1 MWGSKFNWIILII
14 GAFLEFIIPYVLTF
28 FYPRYSHSREVLSAL
43 GGKNSPVCQY
53 YNLWLII
60 WGIIMSFTSITFYKT
75 YFKFSN
81 IVSIIGSIIFILFGV
96 GACILSSI
104 FSVEDKRSI
113 ESIEGK
119 VHGIGSGV
127 GFIAL
132 AFMPLIISKLSYM
145 KGESLLGIIFI
156 IFFIINI
163 IIFTLFIMSE
173 KDRFSNTLI
182 GLSGLWQRLLLVSFY
197 MPLVILA
204 IKNINLS

>member
-1 MWGSKFNWIILII
+1 
-14 GAFLEFIIPYVLTF
+14 
-28 FYPRYSHSREVLSAL
+28 
-43 GGKNSPVCQY
+43 
-53 YNLWLII
+53 
-60 WGIIMSFTSITFYKT
+60 MSFTSITFYKT

-156 IFFIINI
+156 IIFIINI

-197 MPLVILA
+197 IPLVILA

>member
-1 MWGSKFNWIILII
+1 M
-14 GAFLEFIIPYVLTF
+14 
-28 FYPRYSHSREVLSAL
+28 L
-43 GGKNSPVCQY
+43 GGKNSPVCKY

-60 WGIIMSFTSITFYKT
+60 WGGIIMSFTSITFYKT

-127 GFIAL
+127 GVYCISIYAL
-132 AFMPLIISKLSYM
+132 
-145 KGESLLGIIFI
+145 
-156 IFFIINI
+156 N
-163 IIFTLFIMSE
+163 
-173 KDRFSNTLI
+173 N
-182 GLSGLWQRLLLVSFY
+182 Q
-197 MPLVILA
+197 
-204 IKNINLS
+204 

>member
-1 MWGSKFNWIILII
+1 MW
-14 GAFLEFIIPYVLTF
+14 
-28 FYPRYSHSREVLSAL
+28 
-43 GGKNSPVCQY
+43 
-53 YNLWLII
+53 
-60 WGIIMSFTSITFYKT
+60 
-75 YFKFSN
+75 
-81 IVSIIGSIIFILFGV
+81 
-96 GACILSSI
+96 
-104 FSVEDKRSI
+104 
-113 ESIEGK
+113 
-119 VHGIGSGV
+119 

-156 IFFIINI
+156 IIFIINI

-197 MPLVILA
+197 IPLVILA